1 MIESNKYLLPLE
13 ITEVALVANLQT
25 SGPMFVNDATGSIDA
40 SSGMLLSARLI
51 ITAGIGSTSSPYHKL
66 YGSLPIPELDEDLEC
81 YFFVGEMQQKPIIES
96 PFSTGKGTFVFCII
110 VEAKRTKEFHPYLE
124 GMEIILL
131 EKINRINFEHSMA
144 GEITDEID
152 SESRVVLKEIYE
164 EINQMIKLSSKF
176 RGGSLFDIGFLV
188 SLPSDLSTLGKKLIL
203 EPKGSLEEEII
214 DTIALHQLLL
224 AGLVKREVKEGK
236 QWIIP
241 I

>member
-1 MIESNKYLLPLE
+1 MIKSSNQIVPVA

-66 YGSLPIPELDEDLEC
+66 YGSLPIPELDKNLEC

-110 VEAKRTKEFHPYLE
+110 VEADQTKEFLPYLE
-124 GMEIILL
+124 RMENILVN
-131 EKINRINFEHSMA
+131 KIHRINFEHSMA
-144 GEITDEID
+144 GEITDEINK
-152 SESRVVLKEIYE
+152 ESRVVLKEIFD
-164 EINQMIKLSSKF
+164 EINQMIEFSSKYS
-176 RGGSLFDIGFLV
+176 GGSLFDIGFLV
-188 SLPSDLSTLGKKLIL
+188 SLPSELATLGKKLIL

-214 DTIALHQLLL
+214 DAIALQQLLL
-224 AGLVKREVKEGK
+224 AGLVKREVKENIK
-236 QWIIP
+236 WIIP
-241 I
+241 V

>member
-1 MIESNKYLLPLE
+1 MIKSSYQLVPVA

-66 YGSLPIPELDEDLEC
+66 YGSLPIPELSENLEC

-110 VEAKRTKEFHPYLE
+110 VEADQTKEFLPFLE
-124 GMEIILL
+124 RMETILIS
-131 EKINRINFEHSMA
+131 KIHRINFTESMA
-144 GEITDEID
+144 GEITDDISRD
-152 SESRVVLKEIYE
+152 SRLVLKEIFDE
-164 EINQMIKLSSKF
+164 TNQMIEISAKYS
-176 RGGSLFDIGFLV
+176 GGSLYDIGFLV
-188 SLPSDLSTLGKKLIL
+188 SLPSELAALGKKLIL
-203 EPKGSLEEEII
+203 KPKGSLEEEII
-214 DTIALHQLLL
+214 DTIALEQLLL
-224 AGLVKREVKEGK
+224 AGLVKREVKDGK
-236 QWIIP
+236 QWLIP